1 MKEALLYVHVPFCTS
16 KCDYCDFYSV
26 PLYGKSVDSSYVHAL
41 LREESY
47 WRNRYSVSSW
57 KTLYIGG
64 GTPALMSADLTVRLV
79 EGLLE
84 KNQRMPEEITI
95 EVNPEVL
102 TEEKILAYKK
112 CGINRLSMGI
122 QSMNEKALKFVN
134 RHCSA
139 ESIKNALSLIDRH
152 WEGRLNLDLIAGLPG
167 QSDAEFEDSV
177 RKTAASG
184 ADHISLYTLTL
195 EENTPLYKKTEN
207 GTAFDYDRADSQ
219 WFAGRDILESSGF
232 AQYEVSNFS
241 RKNCE
246 GIHNMGYWQQQDYA
260 GLGCSACGTFYDFP
274 AAESGVTGMRWSN
287 ARNIDSYIKFWNE
300 FCSTAEESL
309 LNGDIPAVS
318 EREVLDSPT
327 VEFEFLMMGLRTLK
341 GVSERLYSERF
352 SGIEPWKGNLKKRLE
367 ALDGIKITESGSD
380 RYYHFDRNGLL
391 FLNSALE
398 SLL

>member
-26 PLYGKSVDSSYVHAL
+26 PVCGKPVDPSYVQAL
-41 LREESY
+41 LKEETY
-47 WRNRYSVSSW
+47 WRQRYSVSSW

-64 GTPALMSADLTVRLV
+64 GTPALMPAELTVRLV
-79 EGLLE
+79 EGLLCGS
-84 KNQRMPEEITI
+84 QGVPEEITI

-122 QSMNEKALKFVN
+122 QSMNEKALKSVN

-139 ESIKNALSLIDRH
+139 ESIKKALSLIDRY
-152 WEGRLNLDLIAGLPG
+152 WEGKLNLDLIAGLPG

-177 RKTAASG
+177 RKTAAFG

-195 EENTPLYKKTEN
+195 EEGTPLYKKTAG

-219 WFAGRDILESSGF
+219 WFAGRDILEEAGY
-232 AQYEVSNFS
+232 AQYEVSNFAK
-241 RKNCE
+241 KNCQ
-246 GIHNMGYWQQQDYA
+246 GIHNTGYWQQQDYA
-260 GLGCSACGTFYDFP
+260 GLGCSACGTFYDFSS
-274 AAESGVTGMRWSN
+274 ESDVRGIRWSN
-287 ARNIDSYIKFWNE
+287 TRNIDAYVKFWNDFNFNRKETFLPE
-300 FCSTAEESL
+300 F
-309 LNGDIPAVS
+309 IPPVS
-318 EREVLDSPT
+318 ERELLDSST
-327 VEFEFLMMGLRTLK
+327 SEFEFLMMGLRTLR
-341 GVSERLYSERF
+341 GVSEKLYEERY
-352 SGIEPWKGNLKKRLE
+352 SDVEPWHGNLRKRLE
-367 ALDGIKITESGSD
+367 SVDKIKISGSESE
-380 RYYHFDRNGLL
+380 RYFHFDRDGLL